1 MSRKKRMRRQT
12 ALRSLYRCECTV
24 ENAVECTRLSTAPLL
39 ARQRNAILSSHH
51 SEWTRSIQ
59 VTFSHLESLSLVAWS
74 GFINDSSSLQTAISR
89 NKEVTWSYEV
99 GVEDKSKR
107 DNIRQA
113 GRRPSASPAC
123 ARHQLKSLR
132 QTRLCDRL
140 RILFPP
146 AAQRG
151 VKVEADTCP

>member
-24 ENAVECTRLSTAPLL
+24 ENEVECTRLSNLPLL

-59 VTFSHLESLSLVAWS
+59 VWS